1 MTAKQ
6 LEQLEVK
13 LAKMG
18 YTKYQGRIPI
28 RREDYHWAQGFDYY
42 PCSGG
47 TTPRY
52 QVFFCIYD
60 WRKYG
65 DRATGGFKRNQIGV
79 QIVIIMGN
87 WYEGRADLELTEDRN
102 VERIE
107 KVAKSYYDWVRENLI
122 TKDDEQ

>member
-18 YTKYQGRIPI
+18 YTKYSGRIPI
-28 RREDYHWAQGFDYY
+28 KREDYHWSQGFDYY
-42 PCSGG
+42 QSGSG
-47 TTPRY
+47 MTPRY

-65 DRATGGFKRNQIGV
+65 DRATGGFKKNQISV
-79 QIVIIMGN
+79 QIIVMMGN
-87 WYEGRADLELTEDRN
+87 WYDGRADLELTEDRD
-102 VERIE
+102 VEKIE
-107 KVAKSYYDWVRENLI
+107 KVAKSYYDWVCENL
-122 TKDDEQ
+122 KAH